1 MIIFAK
7 EFTFSATIMSF
18 IESIKRPIEAE
29 MREFEKMYATVLDSD
44 NPLLKNVHEYIMEGS
59 GKKLRPI
66 LTILAAKL
74 FGNVTEA
81 TFYAAFSLELLHT
94 ASLVHDDVVDD
105 TLERRGRPSVNARWN
120 NKISVLTGD
129 YILSK
134 SLNSA
139 YLTKDID
146 IMGAISNIGMI
157 LPDGELLQLA
167 NNHQS
172 AITEKEYFKI
182 IDKKTA
188 MLFATC
194 TLVGGISAGVK
205 GESLEHLKK
214 YGEYLGICFQ
224 IKDDIFDY
232 YEDANIGKPTGNDVR
247 DGKLTLPLIYALT
260 HSVGVE
266 KDEVVKLIDNKDF
279 TADNINRIMRFA
291 HETGGVEYAIGKM
304 DDYIQKAEREL
315 YFLPKNEVHDA
326 LKQCL
331 RFVAERD
338 F

>member
-1 MIIFAK
+1 
-7 EFTFSATIMSF
+7 MSF
-18 IESIKRPIEAE
+18 IENIKRPITAE
-29 MREFEKMYATVLDSD
+29 MQEFEKIFSIVLDSD
-44 NPLLKNVHEYIMEGS
+44 NQLLKNVHEFIMKGT

-66 LTILAAKL
+66 LTILSAKL
-74 FGNVTEA
+74 FNEITPA
-81 TFYAAFSLELLHT
+81 TLYAAFSLELLHT

-105 TLERRGRPSVNARWN
+105 TMERRGRPSVNAKWN

-139 YLTKDID
+139 YLTKDME

-167 NNHQS
+167 NNNQS
-172 AITEKEYFKI
+172 LITEEEYFKI
-182 IDKKTA
+182 VDKKTA

-194 TLVGGISAGVK
+194 TLVGGLSVGAN
-205 GESLEHLKK
+205 GEDLEHLKK
-214 YGEYLGICFQ
+214 FGEYLGICFQ

-247 DGKLTLPLIYALT
+247 DGKVTLPLIYALKNT
-260 HSVGVE
+260 KGKE
-266 KDEVVKLIDNKDF
+266 KDEIIKLIDNKDF
-279 TADNINRIMRFA
+279 TTKNINKIMKFA
-291 HETGGVEYAIGKM
+291 HDKGGVEYAIKTM
-304 DDYIQKAEREL
+304 DEFVQKAEREL
-315 YFLPKNEVHDA
+315 AYLPQNEINES
-326 LKQCL
+326 LKSCI
-331 RFVAERD
+331 RFVADRD

>member
-1 MIIFAK
+1 MG
-7 EFTFSATIMSF
+7 F
-18 IESIKRPIEAE
+18 IDRIKQPIAAE
-29 MREFEKMYATVLDSD
+29 MQEFEKIYAAVLDSD
-44 NPLLKNVHEYIMEGS
+44 NLLLKNVHEYIMEGS

-66 LTILAAKL
+66 LTILSAKL
-74 FGNVTEA
+74 FSNVTPA
-81 TFYAAFSLELLHT
+81 TLYGAFSLELLHT

-120 NKISVLTGD
+120 NKISILTGD
-129 YILSK
+129 YILAK
-134 SLNSA
+134 SLHCA
-139 YLTKDID
+139 YLTKNME

-167 NNHQS
+167 VDKQT
-172 AITEKEYFKI
+172 AITEDEYFDI
-182 IDKKTA
+182 INKKTA

-194 TLVGGISAGVK
+194 TLVGALSAEVDEK
-205 GESLEHLKK
+205 SLLHLQK

-247 DGKLTLPLIYALT
+247 DGKLTLPLIYALS
-260 HSVGVE
+260 HSE
-266 KDEVVKLIDNKDF
+266 TAERNEIIKMIDNKEF
-279 TADNINRIMRFA
+279 STENINKIMQFA
-291 HETGGVEYAIGKM
+291 HANGGVEYSIKKM
-304 DDYIQKAEREL
+304 DEIVQKALDEL
-315 YFLPKNEVHDA
+315 SYLPKNEVNESLQA
-326 LKQCL
+326 CV